1 MIAAL
6 LVAGAAALAEPAP
19 ARRVAER
26 GRTLVS
32 HRIPVTAACAA
43 AGAVVLGR
51 VTLAVAGAMAGAT
64 AIHMLRARRAA
75 SAERRRR
82 AAVAAYLGA
91 VSTNLQ
97 AGATLP
103 DALARAG
110 EQVGEAQVRA
120 DAMRIAHQ
128 ARTGARLEP
137 RVPELER
144 LGVLWTL
151 SVSRGVP
158 LAKLIAALR
167 DDIDHANR
175 HRDATRAALAG
186 PQTTAAVLAALP
198 AAGVLMGTAMG
209 ASPIAFLTGGGLGGV
224 LLVAGTALV
233 CAGVLVSGR
242 IIQGAG
248 A

>member
-43 AGAVVLGR
+43 AGVVVLGR

>member
-19 ARRVAER
+19 ARRVSDC
-26 GRTLVS
+26 GRTPVS
-32 HRIPVTAACAA
+32 QRIPVTAVCAA
-43 AGAVVLGR
+43 AGVVVLGR

-82 AAVAAYLGA
+82 AAAAAYLGA

-198 AAGVLMGTAMG
+198 VAGVLMGTAMG
-209 ASPIAFLTGGGLGGV
+209 ASPVAFLTGGGLGGV

-233 CAGVLVSGR
+233 CAGVLVSRR

>member
-32 HRIPVTAACAA
+32 HRIPVTAACTA
-43 AGAVVLGR
+43 AGVVVLGR

-209 ASPIAFLTGGGLGGV
+209 ASPVAFLTGGGLGGV

>member
-82 AAVAAYLGA
+82 AAAAAYLGA

-198 AAGVLMGTAMG
+198 VAGVLMGTAMG
-209 ASPIAFLTGGGLGGV
+209 ASPVAFLTGGGLGGV

>member
-19 ARRVAER
+19 ARRVGDG
-26 GRTLVS
+26 GRTRVS

-82 AAVAAYLGA
+82 AAAAAYLGA

-198 AAGVLMGTAMG
+198 VAGVLMGTAMG

>member
-32 HRIPVTAACAA
+32 HRIPVTAACTA
-43 AGAVVLGR
+43 AGVVVLGR

-64 AIHMLRARRAA
+64 AIHVLRARRAA

-82 AAVAAYLGA
+82 AAAAAYLGA

-198 AAGVLMGTAMG
+198 VAGVLMGTAMG

>member
-64 AIHMLRARRAA
+64 AIHVLRARRAA

-82 AAVAAYLGA
+82 AAAAAYLGA

>member
-43 AGAVVLGR
+43 AGVVVLGR

-64 AIHMLRARRAA
+64 AIHVLRARRAA

-82 AAVAAYLGA
+82 AAAAAYLGA

-110 EQVGEAQVRA
+110 EQVGEVQVRA

-137 RVPELER
+137 RGPELER
-144 LGVLWTL
+144 LGVLWPL

-198 AAGVLMGTAMG
+198 VAGVLMGTAMG

>member
-1 MIAAL
+1 MIAAF

-43 AGAVVLGR
+43 AGVVVLGR

-82 AAVAAYLGA
+82 AAAAAYLGA

>member
-32 HRIPVTAACAA
+32 HRIPVTAACTA
-43 AGAVVLGR
+43 AGVVVLGR

-64 AIHMLRARRAA
+64 AIHVLRARRAA

-82 AAVAAYLGA
+82 AAAAAYLGA

-103 DALARAG
+103 EALARAG

-137 RVPELER
+137 HVPELER

>member
-43 AGAVVLGR
+43 AGVVVLGR

-64 AIHMLRARRAA
+64 AIHVLRARRAA

-82 AAVAAYLGA
+82 AAAAAYLGA

-144 LGVLWTL
+144 LGVLWAL

>member
-43 AGAVVLGR
+43 AGVVVLGR

-64 AIHMLRARRAA
+64 AIHVLRARRAA

-82 AAVAAYLGA
+82 AAAAAYLGA

-103 DALARAG
+103 DALVRAG

>member
-43 AGAVVLGR
+43 AGVVVLGR

-64 AIHMLRARRAA
+64 AIHVLRARRAA

-82 AAVAAYLGA
+82 AAAAAYLGA

-103 DALARAG
+103 DALVRAG

-144 LGVLWTL
+144 LGVLWAL

-224 LLVAGTALV
+224 LLVAGTSLV

>member
-43 AGAVVLGR
+43 AGVVVLGR

-64 AIHMLRARRAA
+64 AIHVLRARRAA

-82 AAVAAYLGA
+82 AAAAAYLGA

-103 DALARAG
+103 DALVRAG
-110 EQVGEAQVRA
+110 EQVGDAQVRA

>member
-19 ARRVAER
+19 ARRVAEC

-82 AAVAAYLGA
+82 AAAAAYLGA

>member
-32 HRIPVTAACAA
+32 HRIPVTAACTA
-43 AGAVVLGR
+43 AGVVVLGR

-64 AIHMLRARRAA
+64 AIHILRARRAA

-82 AAVAAYLGA
+82 AAAAAYLGA

-128 ARTGARLEP
+128 ARTGAQLEP

>member
-43 AGAVVLGR
+43 AGVVVLGR

-82 AAVAAYLGA
+82 AAAAAYLGA

-97 AGATLP
+97 AGATLL

>member
-43 AGAVVLGR
+43 AGVVVLGR

-64 AIHMLRARRAA
+64 AIHILRARRAA

-82 AAVAAYLGA
+82 AAAAAYLGA

-103 DALARAG
+103 DALVRAG

-224 LLVAGTALV
+224 LLVAGTSLV

>member
-1 MIAAL
+1 MIAAF

-19 ARRVAER
+19 ARRVGDC
-26 GRTLVS
+26 GRARAS

-64 AIHMLRARRAA
+64 AIHVLRARRAA

-82 AAVAAYLGA
+82 AAAAAYLGA

-209 ASPIAFLTGGGLGGV
+209 ASPVAFLTGGGLGGV
-224 LLVAGTALV
+224 LLVVGTALV

>member
-103 DALARAG
+103 DALVRAG

>member
-64 AIHMLRARRAA
+64 AIHMLGARRAA

-82 AAVAAYLGA
+82 AAAAAYLGA

>member
-175 HRDATRAALAG
+175 HRDATRAALTG

>member
-1 MIAAL
+1 M
-6 LVAGAAALAEPAP
+6 
-19 ARRVAER
+19 
-26 GRTLVS
+26 
-32 HRIPVTAACAA
+32 
-43 AGAVVLGR
+43 LGR

-64 AIHMLRARRAA
+64 AIHVLRARRAA

-82 AAVAAYLGA
+82 AAAAAYLGA

-97 AGATLP
+97 AGAAMP
-103 DALARAG
+103 DALARAA
-110 EQVGEAQVRA
+110 EQAPAPLQPEA
-120 DAMRIAHQ
+120 
-128 ARTGARLEP
+128 ARLTQLARSGAPLETH
-137 RVPELER
+137 VPELAR
-144 LGVLWTL
+144 LGTLWAL
-151 SVSRGVP
+151 SASRGVP

>member
-32 HRIPVTAACAA
+32 HRIPVTAACTA
-43 AGAVVLGR
+43 AGVVVLGR

-82 AAVAAYLGA
+82 AAAAAYLGA

-198 AAGVLMGTAMG
+198 VAGVLMGTAMG

>member
-43 AGAVVLGR
+43 AGVVVLGR

-64 AIHMLRARRAA
+64 AIHVLRARRAA

-82 AAVAAYLGA
+82 AAAAAYLGA

>member
-64 AIHMLRARRAA
+64 AIHVLRVRRNA

-82 AAVAAYLGA
+82 AAAAAYLGA

-110 EQVGEAQVRA
+110 EQVGRRRCGQ
-120 DAMRIAHQ
+120 
-128 ARTGARLEP
+128 
-137 RVPELER
+137 
-144 LGVLWTL
+144 
-151 SVSRGVP
+151 
-158 LAKLIAALR
+158 
-167 DDIDHANR
+167 
-175 HRDATRAALAG
+175 TRC
-186 PQTTAAVLAALP
+186 
-198 AAGVLMGTAMG
+198 
-209 ASPIAFLTGGGLGGV
+209 ASPTKPAPVPG
-224 LLVAGTALV
+224 
-233 CAGVLVSGR
+233 
-242 IIQGAG
+242 
-248 A
+248 

>member
-43 AGAVVLGR
+43 AGVVVLGR

-64 AIHMLRARRAA
+64 AIHVLRARRAA

-82 AAVAAYLGA
+82 VAAAAYLGA

-103 DALARAG
+103 DALVRAG

>member
-64 AIHMLRARRAA
+64 AIHVLRARRAA

>member
-26 GRTLVS
+26 GRERAS
-32 HRIPVTAACAA
+32 RHIPVTAACAA

-75 SAERRRR
+75 SAERRRK
-82 AAVAAYLGA
+82 AAAAAYLGA

-110 EQVGEAQVRA
+110 EQVGETQVRA

-144 LGVLWTL
+144 LAVLWTL

-198 AAGVLMGTAMG
+198 VAGVLMGTAMG
-209 ASPIAFLTGGGLGGV
+209 ASPLAFLTGGGLGGV
-224 LLVAGTALV
+224 LLVVGTALV

>member
-1 MIAAL
+1 MIATL

-19 ARRVAER
+19 ARRVGGC
-26 GRTLVS
+26 GRAPVF
-32 HRIPVTAACAA
+32 HRIPVMVACVA
-43 AGAVVLGR
+43 AGAAVIGR
-51 VTLAVAGAMAGAT
+51 ATLAVAGAMAAAT
-64 AIHMLRARRAA
+64 AIHVLRARRTARV
-75 SAERRRR
+75 ERRRR
-82 AAVAAYLGA
+82 AAAAAYLGA

-97 AGATLP
+97 AGAALP

-120 DAMRIAHQ
+120 DAMRIAYQ

-137 RVPELER
+137 RVTELER

-198 AAGVLMGTAMG
+198 VAGVLMGTAMG
-209 ASPIAFLTGGGLGGV
+209 ASPLAFLTGGGLGGV
-224 LLVAGTALV
+224 LLVVGTALV

>member
-43 AGAVVLGR
+43 AGVVVLGR

-64 AIHMLRARRAA
+64 AIHVLRARRAA

-82 AAVAAYLGA
+82 AAAAAYLGA

-110 EQVGEAQVRA
+110 DQVGEAQVRA

-144 LGVLWTL
+144 LGVLWAL